1 MSTHVYRYEFELTVA
16 SEEIEASLLLALIGA
31 ESLHGE
37 TATRLGVT
45 HFFDAEKR
53 ICVVDAGSD
62 VGRDF
67 NSLFA
72 GFLRREFGA
81 EAFRVCRVNSADMA
95 LASATETLSA

>member
-1 MSTHVYRYEFELTVA
+1 MSSHVYRYDFEPIVA
-16 SEEIEASLLLALIGA
+16 SEEVEASLLLALIGA
-31 ESLHGE
+31 EALHGE

-62 VGRDF
+62 VGHDF

-81 EAFRVCRVNSADMA
+81 EAFRVFRVNSNDTA
-95 LASATETLSA
+95 LAANT